1 MPVNA
6 TIRKYSAVF
15 ILIVVALLAYGL
27 GYLVSYFESLFLLVF
42 LVPIIILVLMH
53 YLGLYGLKK
62 RLIYGVVIVFLAA
75 VLIASAEAQVY
86 YSTDHPVSASYTT
99 SAGSITATANVKPFS
114 GSFPAYNF
122 SLDISNYKDLKEL
135 NFSLRIAS
143 PGYVYNVT
151 GSMLKNYTS
160 GDQMVVYY
168 VASPGSLPLGIYNYT
183 FTFYNYTLAAPGPI
197 NAPLSTWL
205 SDSVFSV
212 TILYFIYYEIIL
224 LAGIFLMR
232 SIEHS
237 RSYMNKK

>member
-1 MPVNA
+1 MPLNA
-6 TIRKYSAVF
+6 TVRKYSAVF
-15 ILIVVALLAYGL
+15 ILIIVALLAYAL
-27 GYLVSYFESLFLLVF
+27 GYLVSYVESLFLLVF
-42 LVPIIILVLMH
+42 IVPIIILVLMH

-62 RLIYGVVIVFLAA
+62 RLLYGVVIVFLAA
-75 VLIASAEAQVY
+75 LLIASAESQVY

-99 SAGSITATANVKPFS
+99 PVGSITATANVKPFS
-114 GSFPAYNF
+114 GSFPTYNF
-122 SLDISNYKDLKEL
+122 SLDISDYKDLKRF

-143 PGYVYNVT
+143 PGYEYNVSS
-151 GSMLKNYTS
+151 GMLRNYTS

-168 VASPGSLPLGIYNYT
+168 DAPSGSLPLGIYNYT

-197 NAPLSTWL
+197 NTPLSTWMA
-205 SDSVFSV
+205 DSVLSV

-237 RSYMNKK
+237 RSYRTKK